1 MTNRTP
7 KKPVATAAKD
17 VPADAPIWS
26 RVEQLGLKLA
36 LLDAMLL
43 NTCGAACESFN
54 DMDEE
59 QRDVYLAHCAGI
71 AHAARN
77 EAVCIMEAA
86 LDESRAAAAT
96 V

>member
-7 KKPVATAAKD
+7 KKPAATAVAA
-17 VPADAPIWS
+17 PSGAPIWFQ
-26 RVEQLGLKLA
+26 VEQLSQKLA

-43 NTCGAACESFN
+43 NTCGAACESFH

-59 QRDVYLAHCAGI
+59 QRDVYLAHCASI
-71 AHAARN
+71 ANAARN

-86 LDESRAAAAT
+86 QDQCRAAAAT
-96 V
+96 A